1 MAAACAVVGKD
12 KIRVPGHILPAALE
26 QGMAWCKLRLPGV
39 KEGEHGPC
47 RRRVHIVQQRMV
59 ERRAGLKALFCALR
73 LALFV
78 CAQHVAGVIAEKVCR
93 NAGRAQFMRGDAHLA
108 GEKHLLF
115 SAGCRLPAVDDV
127 DQRARVIDLQ
137 LEAHAE
143 RLIPAGGGDFAFME
157 HFLVIHGERLQDHVT
172 TSTFRQSRTPRSKW
186 ALKNC
191 ARISCGSA

>member
-1 MAAACAVVGKD
+1 MAAACAIVGKD
-12 KIRVPGHILPAALE
+12 EICIAGHILPAALE

-47 RRRVHIVQQRMV
+47 RRRVHIVQQCMV
-59 ERRAGLKALFCALR
+59 ERRTGLKALFCALR

-93 NAGRAQFMRGDAHLA
+93 NAGRAQLMRGDAHLA

-127 DQRARVIDLQ
+127 DQRARIIDLQ

-143 RLIPAGGGDFAFME
+143 RFIPAGGGDFAFME
-157 HFLVIHGERLQDHVT
+157 HFLVIRGERLQDHVT
-172 TSTFRQSRTPRSKW
+172 TSTFRQSSTPRSKW

>member
-1 MAAACAVVGKD
+1 MAAACVVVGKD

-26 QGMAWCKLRLPGV
+26 QGMACSELGLPGV
-39 KEGEHGPC
+39 KKGEHGPC

-78 CAQHVAGVIAEKVCR
+78 RAEKIGCVLAKKVR
-93 NAGRAQFMRGDAHLA
+93 YDTRGPFYVRGDAHLT

-127 DQRARVIDLQ
+127 DQRARVIDFQ

-143 RLIPAGGGDFAFME
+143 RFIPAGGGDFAFME
-157 HFLVIHGERLQDHVT
+157 HFLVIRGERLQNHVT
-172 TSTFRQSRTPRSKW
+172 TSTFRQSSTPRSKW

-191 ARISCGSA
+191 TRISCGSA

>member
-26 QGMAWCKLRLPGV
+26 QGMACSELGLPGV

-78 CAQHVAGVIAEKVCR
+78 CAEKIGCVLAKKVR
-93 NAGRAQFMRGDAHLA
+93 YDTRGPFYVRGDAHLA

-127 DQRARVIDLQ
+127 DQRARIIDLQ

-143 RLIPAGGGDFAFME
+143 RFIPAGGGDFAFME
-157 HFLVIHGERLQDHVT
+157 HFLVIRGERLQDHVT
-172 TSTFRQSRTPRSKW
+172 TSTFRQSSTPRSKW